1 MVLQHPVI
9 LVEGLDGVGKSTLV
23 NALADTLGATLVANP
38 IPLPDPS
45 NPEMDLRIRM
55 DQAPAAI
62 RREYYRCANFHAS
75 LLINVARQRGPV
87 VVDRYWPSTAGFAL
101 LDDQPPV
108 WESLGTWPGG
118 LIQPD
123 VMFLL
128 TVDEHART
136 QRMDGRGLV
145 ITDEEQ
151 RLGESNASRE
161 RVNSALRRFEPIE
174 IDTSYLDPDEVL
186 EEVIDWLY
194 RAGILLQDDCHH
206 AFPEA
211 VSRPIQ
217 PN

>member
-23 NALADTLGATLVANP
+23 NALADALGATLVANP
-38 IPLPDPS
+38 IPLPDPI
-45 NPEMDLRIRM
+45 NPKIDLRIRM
-55 DQAPAAI
+55 DQAPEPV
-62 RREYYRCANFHAS
+62 RREFYRCANFHAS
-75 LLINVARQRGPV
+75 LLINAARQRGPV

-108 WESLGTWPGG
+108 WECIGTWPDG
-118 LIQPD
+118 LLQPD

-136 QRMDGRGLV
+136 KRMHGRGIA
-145 ITDEEQ
+145 ITDEEV
-151 RLGESNASRE
+151 RLSQSNASRE
-161 RVNSALRRFEPIE
+161 RVNCALRCFEPIE

-194 RAGILLQDDCHH
+194 QAGILSREDSDHM
-206 AFPEA
+206 FSEA
-211 VSRPIQ
+211 MSSSIQ
-217 PN
+217 PS

>member
-1 MVLQHPVI
+1 MATAYPII

-23 NALADTLGATLVANP
+23 SALAEALGATLVANP
-38 IPLPDPS
+38 IPLPDPR
-45 NPEMDLRIRM
+45 NPEMDLRTRM
-55 DQAPAAI
+55 DQAPEAV

-75 LLINVARQRGPV
+75 LLINAARQRGPV

-108 WESLGTWPGG
+108 WESIGTWPGG

-136 QRMDGRGLV
+136 KRMHGRGIS
-145 ITDEEQ
+145 ITDEEV
-151 RLGESNASRE
+151 RLSQSNASRE
-161 RVNSALRRFEPIE
+161 RVNYALRCFEPIE

-186 EEVIDWLY
+186 EEVIEWLY
-194 RAGILLQDDCHH
+194 QAGILLQEDSDNV
-206 AFPEA
+206 FPEA
-211 VSRPIQ
+211 ISRSIQ
-217 PN
+217 PS